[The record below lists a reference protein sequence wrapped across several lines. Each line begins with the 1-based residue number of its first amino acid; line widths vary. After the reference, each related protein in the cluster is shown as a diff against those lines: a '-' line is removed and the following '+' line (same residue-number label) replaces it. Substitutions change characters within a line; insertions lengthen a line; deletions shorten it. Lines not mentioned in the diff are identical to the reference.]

1 MVEIDTYFRIN
12 NEFVLIE
19 EFSNQFSDIDY
30 IEGAIILKINSVT
43 ILSLETWDYID
54 QLWAYIINGLETI
67 MLKENYFTYFPD
79 QAIGFSLET
88 KGKDLV
94 KVSIDYDN
102 GRSAV
107 ISKNDFILCICE
119 EGRKFFNKMLN
130 LVPSYKSSW
139 VEYIDKINKI
149 EKQLIHN

>member
-79 QAIGFSLET
+79 QAIGFFVRNKRKRFS
-88 KGKDLV
+88 KGF
-94 KVSIDYDN
+94 Y
-102 GRSAV
+102 
-107 ISKNDFILCICE
+107 
-119 EGRKFFNKMLN
+119 
-130 LVPSYKSSW
+130 
-139 VEYIDKINKI
+139 
-149 EKQLIHN
+149 